1 MYIFTLDNLINIIK
15 VLYLP
20 SYSAYVI
27 FVPQEEVIL
36 SFILT
41 MEGRKKSLIMI
52 TLMVNQLLF

>member
-1 MYIFTLDNLINIIK
+1 MYIFTLENLINIIK

-27 FVPQEEVIL
+27 FMPQEEVIL

-41 MEGRKKSLIMI
+41 MHQQWRAGRSHLQ
-52 TLMVNQLLF
+52 VLL